1 MSYKDTYLPDVMSQ
15 NANENTCKL
24 DWVGMEKISLPV
36 KFVVSDAETVGIT
49 ASVDIFVSLDT
60 QAKGIHMSR
69 LYLKLQEMLANQAL
83 SFNRLNGL
91 LEGALFSQNK
101 AQNNH
106 SSKAMVNIEFDLPLL
121 KPSLVTD
128 NFGYQA
134 YKVNINQQLIDGS
147 FTTKLNLTI
156 PYSSTCPCSVS
167 LTKELIGE
175 AIEQQ
180 FAGESLNKADL
191 VNWLTD
197 KQTTLATPHN
207 QRSFAFIELTL
218 AELTLAELT
227 LAPQLCMNQ
236 QPDIAK
242 LILQIEQAIGTGLQT
257 AVKRADEQAFAALNG
272 ENLMFCEDA
281 ARKLA
286 AFLDSLAVV
295 TDYRFKVEHQESL
308 HAHNAVVIHQKG
320 S

>member
-1 MSYKDTYLPDVMSQ
+1 MSYLPDVMAQ
-15 NANENTCKL
+15 KNQQFNAKL
-24 DWVGMEKISLPV
+24 DWVGMEKIALPITFTV
-36 KFVVSDAETVGIT
+36 NEAESVGGSIGVSAM
-49 ASVDIFVSLDT
+49 VDIFVSLDT

-69 LYLKLQEMLANQAL
+69 LYLKLQEMLANQEL

-91 LEGALFSQNK
+91 LEGALHSQNK

-121 KPSLVTD
+121 KPALVTD
-128 NFGYQA
+128 NSGYQA
-134 YKVNINQQLIDGS
+134 YTVAINQTLIDGC
-147 FTTKLNLTI
+147 FNTKLNLTI
-156 PYSSTCPCSVS
+156 PYSSTCPCSAS

-191 VNWLTD
+191 VKWLTD

-207 QRSFAFIELTL
+207 QRSFAHI
-218 AELTLAELT
+218 ELTLAELT
-227 LAPQLCMNQ
+227 LAPQLSMEQ

-286 AFLDSLAVV
+286 AFLDSLAIVA
-295 TDYRFKVEHQESL
+295 DYRFKVEHQESL

>member
-1 MSYKDTYLPDVMSQ
+1 MSYKETFSTGALSDVMAQKAQQFNS
-15 NANENTCKL
+15 KL
-24 DWVGMEKISLPV
+24 DWVGMEKIALPII
-36 KFVVSDAETVGIT
+36 FVVNEFDSVKGSIGIS
-49 ASVDIFVSLDT
+49 AMVDIFVSLDT

-69 LYLKLQEMLANQAL
+69 LYLKLQEMLANQEF

-91 LEGALFSQNK
+91 LEGALHSQNK

-121 KPSLVTD
+121 KPALVTD

-134 YKVNINQQLIDGS
+134 YTVGINQTLIDGS
-147 FTTKLNLTI
+147 FNTKLNLTI
-156 PYSSTCPCSVS
+156 PYSSTCPCSAS
-167 LTKELIGE
+167 LTKELIAG
-175 AIEQQ
+175 AIDQQ
-180 FAGESLNKADL
+180 FTGESLNKADL
-191 VNWLTD
+191 VKWLTD

-207 QRSFAFIELTL
+207 QRSFAYI
-218 AELTLAELT
+218 ELT
-227 LAPQLCMNQ
+227 LAPQLCVNQ
-236 QPDIAK
+236 QPDITK

-281 ARKLA
+281 ARKLT
-286 AFLDSLAVV
+286 AFLDSLAIVA
-295 TDYRFKVEHQESL
+295 DYRFKVEHQESL